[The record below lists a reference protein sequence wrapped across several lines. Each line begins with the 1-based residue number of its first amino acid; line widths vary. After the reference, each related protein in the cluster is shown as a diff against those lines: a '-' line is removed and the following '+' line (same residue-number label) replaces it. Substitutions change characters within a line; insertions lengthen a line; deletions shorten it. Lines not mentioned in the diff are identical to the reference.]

1 MEMSPYVLRQECD
14 EGIVYFN
21 TKNNHSF
28 LIKNQLLEKLKT
40 DEETKEQ
47 YKTYLEQ
54 FHYFPEDDEVNQSLR
69 KIREIDNTLL
79 EFTILTHG
87 DCNFRCKYCYEKFEN
102 IAMSRETEDAI
113 LRFAEEQLSTGK
125 YKFFKVAWFGGEP
138 LLGYRTIQY
147 LSEKFQEICQ
157 NYEVDYLANITT
169 NGYLLSLNKFK
180 SLVEDFSVRSYQIT
194 IDGNQDSHDCQRVL
208 KNDRGS
214 YSRIYK
220 NLQAMKDSELDF
232 FCTIRFN
239 ISKENKENIKSFLN
253 RDGLYF
259 KNDERFSFSYHNV
272 GDWGQGDRSEKDCV
286 TLLDYDASFEL
297 SMLANSIGYSISL
310 VSYFLNNRFT
320 CYANRMNHYMF
331 NVRGIVQSCTVAL
344 YHPKNVFGN
353 INKCF
358 INHDKLSQWVIEVDE
373 NCKSCPFVL
382 ICKSGHCPM
391 AKRISKHSSEV
402 LCRSMQKLVKRNLAL
417 FALTKSY
424 HDILDVG

>member
-14 EGIVYFN
+14 DGIVYFN

-28 LIKNQLLEKLKT
+28 LITKQLLEKLKT

-69 KIREIDNTLL
+69 KIREIDDTLL

-113 LRFAEEQLSTGK
+113 LKFAEERLSTGK
-125 YKFFKVAWFGGEP
+125 YKVFKVSWFGGEP

-147 LSEKFQEICQ
+147 LSEKFKGICYRL
-157 NYEVDYLANITT
+157 NVEYLAIITT
-169 NGYLLSLNKFK
+169 NGYLLSLNKLK
-180 SLVEDFSVRSYQIT
+180 KLVSEYKVIGYQIT
-194 IDGNQDSHDCQRVL
+194 LDGDRNSHDCQRVL
-208 KNDRGS
+208 KNERGS
-214 YSRIYK
+214 YERIYK

-239 ISKENKENIKSFLN
+239 ISKENLENVKSFLYE
-253 RDGLYF
+253 DGVYF
-259 KNDERFSFSYHNV
+259 KNDKRFGFAYHNV
-272 GDWGQGDRSEKDCV
+272 GNWGQGERSDKDCV
-286 TLLDYDASFEL
+286 TLLEYDASFEL
-297 SMLANSIGYSISL
+297 SQLAISL
-310 VSYFLNNRFT
+310 GYKTTLISHFLNNRFT
-320 CYANRMNHYMF
+320 CYANRTSHYMF
-331 NVRGIVQSCTVAL
+331 NVRGLVQSCTVAL
-344 YHPKNVFGN
+344 YHHKNIFGN
-353 INKCF
+353 INKGY
-358 INHDKLSQWVIEVDE
+358 INHDRLRNWVIEVEE

-391 AKRISKHSSEV
+391 AKRISKHPSEV
-402 LCRSMQKLVKRNLAL
+402 LCRSIQRVVERNLAL

>member
-1 MEMSPYVLRQECD
+1 
-14 EGIVYFN
+14 
-21 TKNNHSF
+21 
-28 LIKNQLLEKLKT
+28 
-40 DEETKEQ
+40 
-47 YKTYLEQ
+47 
-54 FHYFPEDDEVNQSLR
+54 
-69 KIREIDNTLL
+69 
-79 EFTILTHG
+79 
-87 DCNFRCKYCYEKFEN
+87 
-102 IAMSRETEDAI
+102 MSRETEDAI
-113 LRFAEEQLSTGK
+113 LKFAEEQLSTGK

-147 LSEKFQEICQ
+147 LSEKFKEICR

-391 AKRISKHSSEV
+391 AKRISKHSSEYTSIV
-402 LCRSMQKLVKRNLAL
+402 L
-417 FALTKSY
+417 
-424 HDILDVG
+424 